1 MSDHGQQLSHR
12 RRNIM
17 DEQIKSNLALQIA
30 QLALDKATLEAQ
42 VKHLQSE
49 INQLREEKEGD

>member
-1 MSDHGQQLSHR
+1 
-12 RRNIM
+12 M

-42 VKHLQSE
+42 VK
-49 INQLREEKEGD
+49 QLTIENETLRKESKGD

>member
-1 MSDHGQQLSHR
+1 
-12 RRNIM
+12 M

-49 INQLREEKEGD
+49 INQLREEKEGE